1 MRDGATSGPFDSVAS
16 FSWRFLAALGAGLA
30 ILALLMTLHSVTVPV
45 IVALLL
51 CSATTPLVRYLS
63 AKGMKPLATA
73 GIASLSVLLL
83 VIVLVTI
90 LVVTVGRQWDDITGA
105 LAQSLEGAASWLKSI
120 GLPADVIEAGK
131 QDLLTSLKS
140 LAPVIVGGTVRFLS
154 AAVTFVMEIIL
165 ALLLMFYFLIGGN
178 DMWQWLLRQA
188 GRPDGGR
195 LDNTARRCWIAVE
208 NYMFGTLIVGLCDGA
223 VIGLGLWIIGVPSAL
238 ALGVLTV
245 FAEFIP
251 LIGPT
256 VMGIVAVLLAYGH
269 GGFRLALLALVI
281 IWPVQQINGHVT
293 APIVYGKTISLSPI
307 VVLLAILSGGIIGGM
322 LGMLIAVP
330 VAGVMSVI
338 LAELRAPALL
348 EYRSWPDRIAS
359 E

>member
-1 MRDGATSGPFDSVAS
+1 MNGPFESVAG
-16 FSWRFLAALGAGLA
+16 FSWRFLASLGAILA
-30 ILALLMTLHSVTVPV
+30 ILSLLMVLHSVAVPV
-45 IVALLL
+45 VVALLL
-51 CSATTPLVRYLS
+51 CAATTPLVRYLS
-63 AKGMKPLATA
+63 GRGMKPIATA
-73 GIASLSVLLL
+73 GIAALAVLLL
-83 VIVLVTI
+83 MAILVTI
-90 LVVTVGRQWDDITGA
+90 LVLTVFRQWDDIAGA
-105 LAQSLEGAASWLKSI
+105 LAQSIEGLASWLESI
-120 GLPADVIEAGK
+120 GLPADIIEAGK
-131 QDLLTSLKS
+131 QDLLSSLKS
-140 LAPVIVGGTVRFLS
+140 LAPVIVGGAVRFLS
-154 AAVTFVMEIIL
+154 ASVTFVMELLL
-165 ALLLMFYFLIGGN
+165 ALLLMFYFLIGGH
-178 DMWQWLLRQA
+178 DIWLWFLRQA

-195 LDNTARRCWIAVE
+195 VDRTARRCWSTVE

-256 VMGIVAVLLAYGH
+256 IMGVIAVLLAYGH
-269 GGFRLALLALVI
+269 GGFGLAVLAAVI

-330 VAGVMSVI
+330 VSGILSVI
-338 LAELRAPALL
+338 LAELRSPLLL
-348 EYRSWPDRIAS
+348 ESPSLS
-359 E
+359 EHMVAD

>member
-1 MRDGATSGPFDSVAS
+1 MTGPFESVAG
-16 FSWRFLAALGAGLA
+16 FSWRFLASLGAILA

-45 IVALLL
+45 VVALLL
-51 CSATTPLVRYLS
+51 CSATTPLVRYLRG
-63 AKGMKPLATA
+63 KGWKPLATA
-73 GIASLSVLLL
+73 GVASLSVLLL
-83 VIVLVTI
+83 MVILVTI
-90 LVVTVGRQWDDITGA
+90 LVLTVGRQWDDIIGA
-105 LAQSLEGAASWLKSI
+105 LVQSIDGFASWLKSI

-131 QDLLTSLKS
+131 QDVLTSMKS

-154 AAVTFVMEIIL
+154 AAVTFFMEILL

-178 DMWQWLLRQA
+178 DIWLWMLHQG

-195 LDNTARRCWIAVE
+195 VDRTARRCWSAVE

-223 VIGLGLWIIGVPSAL
+223 VIGLGLFIIGVPSAL

-269 GGFRLALLALVI
+269 GGFRLALLALII

-293 APIVYGKTISLSPI
+293 APIVYGKTISLSPV

-330 VAGVMSVI
+330 VAGVLSVI
-338 LAELRAPALL
+338 LTELRAPELI
-348 EYRSWPDRIAS
+348 EYHDELTIAS
-359 E
+359 SG

>member
-1 MRDGATSGPFDSVAS
+1 MNGPFESVAG
-16 FSWRFLAALGAGLA
+16 FSWRFLVALGAVLA
-30 ILALLMTLHSVTVPV
+30 IIALLMTLHSVTVPV

-51 CSATTPLVRYLS
+51 CSATTPLVRLLS
-63 AKGMKPLATA
+63 KKGMNPLATA
-73 GIASLSVLLL
+73 GIASLSVLALM
-83 VIVLVTI
+83 IVLVAI
-90 LVVTVGRQWDDITGA
+90 LVWTVGRQWDDITGA
-105 LAQSLEGAASWLKSI
+105 LAQSIDGIANWLKSI
-120 GLPADVIEAGK
+120 GLPADVVESGK
-131 QDLLTSLKS
+131 QDLVSSLKT
-140 LAPVIVGGTVRFLS
+140 LAPVVVGGTVRFLS
-154 AAVTFVMEIIL
+154 AAATFFMEVLL

-178 DMWQWLLRQA
+178 DIWLWMLRQG

-195 LDNTARRCWIAVE
+195 VDRTARRCWSAVE

-223 VIGLGLWIIGVPSAL
+223 VIGVGLWIIGVPSAL

-251 LIGPT
+251 LVGPT

-293 APIVYGKTISLSPI
+293 APIVYGKTINLSPI
-307 VVLLAILSGGIIGGM
+307 VVLVAILSGGIIGGM

-330 VAGVMSVI
+330 VAGILSVI
-338 LAELRAPALL
+338 FDELRTPALL
-348 EYRSWPDRIAS
+348 EYPRLPQRAAS
-359 E
+359 D

>member
-1 MRDGATSGPFDSVAS
+1 MNGPFENVAS
-16 FSWRFLAALGAGLA
+16 FSWRFLVALGAVLA
-30 ILALLMTLHSVTVPV
+30 IIALLMTLHSVTVPV

-51 CSATTPLVRYLS
+51 CSATTPLVRYLR

-73 GIASLSVLLL
+73 GIASLSILLL
-83 VIVLVTI
+83 MIVLVTI
-90 LVVTVGRQWDDITGA
+90 LVLTVGRQWDTITDA
-105 LAQSLEGAASWLKSI
+105 LAQSIDGIASWLKSI
-120 GLPADVIEAGK
+120 GLPADAVESGK
-131 QDLLTSLKS
+131 QDLLASLKT
-140 LAPVIVGGTVRFLS
+140 LAPVAVGGAVRFIS
-154 AAVTFVMEIIL
+154 AAVTFVMELLL

-178 DMWQWLLRQA
+178 DIWLWMVRQA

-195 LDNTARRCWIAVE
+195 LDRTARRCWSTVE

-256 VMGIVAVLLAYGH
+256 VMGGVAVLLAYGH

-293 APIVYGKTISLSPI
+293 APIVYGKTISLSPV

-330 VAGVMSVI
+330 VAGILSVI
-338 LAELRAPALL
+338 FAELRSPSLV
-348 EYRSWPDRIAS
+348 EFPNWSDHVVS
-359 E
+359 D